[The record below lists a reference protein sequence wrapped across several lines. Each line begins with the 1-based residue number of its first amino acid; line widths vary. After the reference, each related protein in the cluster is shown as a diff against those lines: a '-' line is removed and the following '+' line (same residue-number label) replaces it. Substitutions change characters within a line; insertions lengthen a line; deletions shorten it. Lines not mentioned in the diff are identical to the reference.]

1 MYAKKIN
8 KYMVDL
14 HLLIKLHIA
23 FRVFPRRRI
32 SVLNLSFD
40 AQTFDFEFDI
50 PRVSELQSI
59 GEDAN

>member
-1 MYAKKIN
+1 MYARKIN
-8 KYMVDL
+8 KDMVDL

-40 AQTFDFEFDI
+40 AQSFDFEFDI
-50 PRVSELQSI
+50 PRVCELQSI
-59 GEDAN
+59 LEDTN